1 MAIILTILKCLTV
14 LTQGV
19 QYSRSS
25 KFLET
30 YACLEETNITF
41 VTSNVR
47 ENGDENRIKNLLS
60 YLVSPCTK
68 VSYYDHVSQET
79 VQWNKEDEQTNID
92 RFMSLDFELFVEFI
106 ESLYHEYQIEN
117 DATRKQILIIDLV
130 IRGIKVKTDDLYKV
144 IGLLEKDTK
153 WKVVLICEIYYKGCP
168 FEINLPINRMVIKQG
183 RKHEE
188 NYSDIRRQVKA
199 LIQNPDFNEFEHLK
213 YIKMNKNKNLTCLA
227 NTTVHIVHGNLYV
240 FQLLEKIAL
249 IKYNIPEFT
258 NTKFIIYIPR
268 FDKYNSVT
276 IYLKENGLDNYNISI
291 VNMNPYVWY
300 FKTIQTNKKHVYFF
314 ESYLAIKENKM
325 IFSQNLLNTHSS
337 VILFFH
343 YKTVSR
349 SCKESFIRR
358 TYFWYYKQKGFKK
371 TVKKISFK
379 TYDTVRDFK
388 DGFIDV
394 LLEASCF

>member
-1 MAIILTILKCLTV
+1 MAIILTILQCLTV

-106 ESLYHEYQIEN
+106 ESLYHQYQIEN

-291 VNMNPYVWY
+291 VNMNTYIWY

-358 TYFWYYKQKGFKK
+358 TYFWYYKQTGFKK